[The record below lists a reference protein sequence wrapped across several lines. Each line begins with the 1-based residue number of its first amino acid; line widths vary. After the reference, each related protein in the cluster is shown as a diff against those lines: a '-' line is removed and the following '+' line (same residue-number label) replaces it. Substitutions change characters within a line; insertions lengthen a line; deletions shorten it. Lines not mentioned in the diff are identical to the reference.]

1 LLWPI
6 KPEGEVGGCHSY
18 GRKLF
23 AGRREGHFGPLD
35 GTIHD
40 FVLLNGISET
50 PAVRSAI
57 TLANDT
63 LRNALHK

>member
-1 LLWPI
+1 
-6 KPEGEVGGCHSY
+6 
-18 GRKLF
+18 
-23 AGRREGHFGPLD
+23 
-35 GTIHD
+35 
-40 FVLLNGISET
+40 VLLNGISET